1 MLLSSYQQLPVW
13 RLDPVGCWRN
23 THNFFEC
30 LSWVCVCDSQ
40 WRKVLVFQCW
50 TRRTSWVCVC
60 VRVIIFTPSKGVAVM
75 CSAWLCWRIPHSWM
89 MHSKLLFLIVTNFD
103 LRVRMDGK
111 RWKSGLLEMIQF
123 MSLGNWA
130 GVQFFLPT
138 TYLAQSPVS
147 TCCLLFVCVDWLLP
161 RRDSSTKCVGGERDF
176 TGRCYSIK
184 PTLNSFWLKET
195 NGCHVTHEL
204 GFITSDILVNVV
216 EAIFF
221 PSDSILNAVITRRRR
236 RRAWVWL

>member
-89 MHSKLLFLIVTNFD
+89 MHSKLLFLIITNFD

-147 TCCLLFVCVDWLLP
+147 TCCLLFVCVDWLGREEIHPQNVLGGEE
-161 RRDSSTKCVGGERDF
+161 RFHRKMLLYKTHAQLVLIKRNKRLSRDSRTRLHYIRHFSERWGSHF
-176 TGRCYSIK
+176 FS
-184 PTLNSFWLKET
+184 
-195 NGCHVTHEL
+195 L
-204 GFITSDILVNVV
+204 G
-216 EAIFF
+216 
-221 PSDSILNAVITRRRR
+221 
-236 RRAWVWL
+236 